1 MSGEDTGVADDPGG
15 DPTSVPVGI
24 EPDRVT
30 RWMEANVDGVSPP
43 LSFSLI
49 AGGHS
54 NLTYRVE
61 DSRGRAL
68 VLRRPPTGHVL
79 ATAHDMARE
88 HRIVT
93 AVGRSDVPVPTT
105 LGLCTDETVNG
116 APFYVMN
123 FVEGAVLHDEET
135 AAGID
140 ASERRSIGFHLVEV
154 LAQLHSVDPD
164 RVGLGELARRDG
176 YIARQLKRWARQWE
190 SSKTRDLAE
199 MDDSHRLLSERL
211 PEQIGTAIV
220 HGDYRLGNMIT
231 GGGQVRAVLDWEL
244 CTLGD
249 AMADVGYLMNNW
261 VAPGE
266 LPSGTSSPT
275 LAGGFPSRRELL
287 DRYAELSGRDVG
299 QVDYYRAFSYWRL
312 AAIVEGVLN
321 RYLHGAMGDTEDV
334 DLDLFRSQVETL
346 ATSAMEFLES

>member
-1 MSGEDTGVADDPGG
+1 MSGEDIGGAEDPGKG
-15 DPTSVPVGI
+15 STTPPLGI
-24 EPDRVT
+24 ESGPVT
-30 RWMEANVDGVSPP
+30 DWLVTNIEGVTPP

-61 DSRGRAL
+61 DAGGRAL

-88 HRIVT
+88 HRIVS
-93 AVGRSDVPVPTT
+93 AVGLSDVPVPTT
-105 LGLCTDETVNG
+105 LGLCTDDSVNG
-116 APFYVMN
+116 APFYVMD
-123 FVEGAVLHDEET
+123 FVDGVVLHDEET
-135 AAGID
+135 AAAID
-140 ASERRSIGFHLVEV
+140 EAERRSIGFHMVEV

-164 RVGLGELARRDG
+164 EVGLGDLARREG

-190 SSKTRDLAE
+190 SSKTRELPE
-199 MDDSHRLLSERL
+199 MDESHRLLSERL
-211 PEQIGTAIV
+211 PEQVGTAIV
-220 HGDYRLGNMIT
+220 HGDFRLGNMIS
-231 GGGQVRAVLDWEL
+231 GGGRVKAVLDWEL

-261 VAPGE
+261 VSPGE

-275 LAGGFPSRRELL
+275 LAGGFPSRQELL

-321 RYLHGAMGDTEDV
+321 RYMHGAMGDVEDV
-334 DLDLFRSQVETL
+334 DLDLFRSQVEIL
-346 ATSAMEFLES
+346 ASSAMEFLGS

>member
-1 MSGEDTGVADDPGG
+1 MSGEHTGDTAAGGGVEAAVPLGIDPG
-15 DPTSVPVGI
+15 PVTEWMVANI
-24 EPDRVT
+24 E
-30 RWMEANVDGVSPP
+30 GVNPP

-61 DSRGRAL
+61 DSTGRAL

-88 HRIVT
+88 HRIVS
-93 AVGRSDVPVPTT
+93 AVGRSEVPVPTT

-116 APFYVMN
+116 APFYVMD
-123 FVEGAVLHDEET
+123 FVDGVVLHDEET
-135 AAGID
+135 AVEID
-140 ASERRSIGFHLVEV
+140 PADRRSIGFHMVEV

-164 RVGLGELARRDG
+164 TVGLGDLARREG

-190 SSKTRDLAE
+190 SSKTRELPE
-199 MDDSHRLLSERL
+199 MEESHRLLSERL
-211 PEQIGTAIV
+211 PDQVGTAIV
-220 HGDYRLGNMIT
+220 HGDFRLGNMIC
-231 GGGQVRAVLDWEL
+231 GAGRIRAVLDWEL

-261 VAPGE
+261 VSPGE

-287 DRYAELSGRDVG
+287 DRYAELSGRDVS

-321 RYLHGAMGDTEDV
+321 RYMHGAMGDVEEV

-346 ATSAMEFLES
+346 AASAMEFLGA